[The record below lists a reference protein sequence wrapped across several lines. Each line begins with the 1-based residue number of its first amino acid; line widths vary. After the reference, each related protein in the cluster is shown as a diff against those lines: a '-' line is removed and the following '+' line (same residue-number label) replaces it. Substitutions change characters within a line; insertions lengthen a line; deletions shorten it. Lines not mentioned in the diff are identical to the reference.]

1 MNSENGRNLAESQ
14 QDRAYHQL
22 RDDLL
27 NGEIPPAA
35 KLQISNLKD
44 RYHTSVGPV
53 REALSRLAAEGMLEK
68 KGQRG
73 YWAAPVSLEEFRD
86 ITRLRAMLEVD
97 ALRRSI
103 VNGDLDWEA
112 EVVGSMHRLTSVNG
126 RDTEKPDDHS
136 LRLVQENIRF
146 HMALIANCRSDWQAR
161 FVSSLYDHAQRY
173 WKIAIL
179 KRDSKAPVLQMQEH
193 ERILELALDRDADG
207 ACRLLT
213 QHIEGAARN
222 VIKTVFGIE

>member
-1 MNSENGRNLAESQ
+1 MYGESERNSAESQ
-14 QDRAYHQL
+14 QDRAYQQL

-27 NGEIPPAA
+27 NGQIPPAA

-44 RYHTSVGPV
+44 RYQTSVGTV

-73 YWAAPVSLEEFRD
+73 YWAARVSLEEFRD
-86 ITRLRAMLEVD
+86 IARLRAMLEVD

-112 EVVGSMHRLTSVNG
+112 EVVGAMHRLSSINERNSG
-126 RDTEKPDDHS
+126 NPGDHS
-136 LRLVQENIRF
+136 LWLVQENLRF
-146 HMALIANCRSDWQAR
+146 HMALIANCRSDWQTR

-173 WKIAIL
+173 WKIAIF
-179 KRDSKAPVLQMQEH
+179 KRDAEAPVLQMQEH
-193 ERILELALDRDADG
+193 ERILEKALDRDADG
-207 ACRLLT
+207 ACRLLS

-222 VIKTVFGIE
+222 VIRTVFEID

>member
-1 MNSENGRNLAESQ
+1 MYSENDGNLAESQ
-14 QDRAYHQL
+14 QDRAYQQL

-44 RYHTSVGPV
+44 RYRTSVGPV

-73 YWAAPVSLEEFRD
+73 YWAAPVSLVEFRD
-86 ITRLRAMLEVD
+86 ITRLRGMLEVD

-112 EVVGSMHRLTSVNG
+112 KVVGVMHRLTSVNG
-126 RDTEKPDDHS
+126 RNSGNPEDHS
-136 LRLVQENIRF
+136 LLLVQENIRF
-146 HMALIANCRSDWQAR
+146 HMALIANCRSDWQTR
-161 FVSSLYDHAQRY
+161 FVSNLYDHAQRY
-173 WKIAIL
+173 WKIAIF
-179 KRDSKAPVLQMQEH
+179 KRDAEAPVLQMHEH
-193 ERILELALDRDADG
+193 ERILEMALDRDADG
-207 ACRLLT
+207 ACRLLSE
-213 QHIEGAARN
+213 HIEGAARS
-222 VIKTVFGIE
+222 VIGTVFETD